1 MHMLPGRT
9 LRQYHISVLTEGFLF
24 LSVQTFLI
32 PPNNPYLQVSG
43 LLGHLPKTPHLE
55 LTLKHTLM
63 HVLPGKILRQYHI
76 SVLTEGFLFLS
87 VQTFLIPPLPQL
99 TDFWG
104 GAFITALV
112 VTLLLGS
119 C

>member
-1 MHMLPGRT
+1 
-9 LRQYHISVLTEGFLF
+9 
-24 LSVQTFLI
+24 
-32 PPNNPYLQVSG
+32 
-43 LLGHLPKTPHLE
+43 
-55 LTLKHTLM
+55 M

-87 VQTFLIPPLPQL
+87 VQTFLIPPNTPTQ
-99 TDFWG
+99 TIGD
-104 GAFITALV
+104 AFITALV